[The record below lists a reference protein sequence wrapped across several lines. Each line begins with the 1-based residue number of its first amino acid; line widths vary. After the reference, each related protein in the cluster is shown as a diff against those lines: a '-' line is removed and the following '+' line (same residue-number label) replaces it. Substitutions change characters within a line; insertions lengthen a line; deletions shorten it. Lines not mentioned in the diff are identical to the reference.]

1 MPEVVYKSPTPIF
14 VSQDHYNDTLECW
27 KNNVL
32 KVKQIQQD
40 MSDGTGALLCFL
52 DDGIGK
58 NAELLKNKI
67 TRSTFYEKA
76 KLFGNHSTHGA
87 SIVAGLTLGIFPNLT
102 LDSKQVINP
111 DTGIGRSAEIV
122 SAIYTCLNSGIQTIN
137 LSLGSDSPDKH
148 IERALKDFCSNG
160 QNIATIAAGNDG
172 EKTDYPAYYAK
183 KIKGVLSIAATE
195 IDEDGNITVTAFSSR
210 GFTSIS
216 APGVNLKAMGIN
228 DRKKLVSGTSFS
240 APIVGAAIAVARS
253 LRPEITQDEILYLLQ
268 KTATRMQEKPE
279 IAGYGHID
287 IYNFLKAVKKLDV
300 IHVPAQ
306 KKTTWEKLIDLMGF

>member
-32 KVKQIQQD
+32 RAKKIQED
-40 MSDGTGALLCFL
+40 FSDGKGAVLAIL
-52 DDGIGK
+52 DDGVGL
-58 NAELLKNKI
+58 NVELMKNKI
-67 TRSTFYEKA
+67 SRTTYYDKA
-76 KLFGNHSTHGA
+76 KKFGNHSTHIA
-87 SIVAGLTLGIFPNLT
+87 SIIAGITYGIFPNIEIK
-102 LDSKQVINP
+102 SKQVINP

-148 IERALKDFCSNG
+148 IERALRDFCSNG

-210 GFTSIS
+210 GYTSIS

-253 LRPEITQDEILYLLQ
+253 LRSGITQDEILYLLQ
-268 KTATRMQEKPE
+268 KTATKMNEKPE

-306 KKTTWEKLIDLMGF
+306 QKTTWEKLIDIMGF